1 MQVGRLPVRTG
12 YRSDGPIGNCPLCM
26 KGACRTVGEIDLR
39 DVVSALEAKF
49 AATASE
55 GVSRYSQL
63 GPVSLCVCRQ
73 CGLHFF
79 TPQIVGDV
87 EFYRFL
93 VDCDAFNDL
102 TWDHM
107 FALRL
112 VDSSCRLLDIG
123 SGRGAFA
130 TAARGIGAEVY
141 SLEYGDGNSRVH
153 IPVDERQLVADVSHS
168 GWSQPVQ
175 VSVGGDLD
183 MVTAFQVL
191 EPLPH
196 PVEFL
201 DELAGLV
208 GPGGRIVVS
217 VPNRKR
223 LSYDR
228 VEPLDCPPHHQT
240 RWGARQLRYLGSQVG
255 LDVELIRTQK
265 MKVLREP
272 NLVQSKPSNRVRVPS
287 RRQLYMLAR
296 RLFGTD
302 ESWPLPW
309 PATFMP
315 WHIFL
320 GHSIVVVYRK

>member
-1 MQVGRLPVRTG
+1 MRTG
-12 YRSDGPIGNCPLCM
+12 FGSDGLKGNCPLCM
-26 KGACRTVGEIDLR
+26 NGAYRTLGSIDLR
-39 DVVSALEAKF
+39 DVVSALESKF
-49 AATASE
+49 AVAAPE
-55 GVSRYSQL
+55 GVSRFSQL
-63 GPVSLCVCRQ
+63 GTVSLCVCRQ
-73 CGLHFF
+73 CGLHYFS
-79 TPQIVGDV
+79 PQIVGDV
-87 EFYRFL
+87 DFYHFL

-112 VDSSCRLLDIG
+112 LDSNCRLLDIG

-141 SLEYGDGNSRVH
+141 SLDYGDENSRVH
-153 IPVDERQLVADVSHS
+153 VPVDERQLVADMSIS
-168 GWSQPVQ
+168 GWSQPIQLV
-175 VSVGGDLD
+175 VGQDLD

-191 EPLPH
+191 EHLSH
-196 PVEFL
+196 PVKFL

-208 GPGGRIVVS
+208 CPGGRVVIS

-228 VEPLDCPPHHQT
+228 SEPLDCPPHHQT
-240 RWGARQLRYLGSQVG
+240 RWGASQLRYLGSEVG
-255 LDVELIRTQK
+255 LDVELIKSQK
-265 MKVLREP
+265 LTVLRGK
-272 NLVQSKPSNRVRVPS
+272 NLALSRSSNPAGLS
-287 RRQLYMLAR
+287 LMKHLHLLAK
-296 RLFGTD
+296 RLFGTHD
-302 ESWPLPW
+302 GWPLPW